1 MTIFDTEEKNLREQ
15 VIFLE
20 TENNALKA
28 HIIELERDNKALLDN
43 CMKMQEQRLEDGRV
57 IAALKLENEHLK
69 SKIEEANELIREE
82 SWDDGNP
89 IDYDYYIKLKERK
102 G

>member
-15 VIFLE
+15 IAFLE
-20 TENNALKA
+20 TENDALKA

-57 IAALKLENEHLK
+57 IAALKLEREQLIDN
-69 SKIEEANELIREE
+69 IEEICFETN
-82 SWDDGNP
+82 
-89 IDYDYYIKLKERK
+89 IDSSDFLPERK
-102 G
+102 DED